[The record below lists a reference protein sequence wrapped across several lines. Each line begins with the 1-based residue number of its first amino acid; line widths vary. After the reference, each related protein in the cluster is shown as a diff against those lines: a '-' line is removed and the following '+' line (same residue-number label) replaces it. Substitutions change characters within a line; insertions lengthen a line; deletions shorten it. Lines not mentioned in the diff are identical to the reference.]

1 MEKIGNSKLWL
12 MKCKSV
18 FSILLFSLLVS
29 NVWGQDEKAPVF
41 SVEIN
46 RDSVLMGNYF
56 KVTFLLEDGKG
67 VNFQVPEFKDFEV
80 VGGPNQSSSFSM
92 VNGDVSQKM
101 SYSFFLKPKM
111 EGSFFIEPAS
121 IEVDGAVLETLPL
134 EVNVYPNP
142 DGIIQKEEERMP
154 NQMDFF
160 FRDNDRLPEI
170 KREQPQ
176 KKRKTY
182 KL

>member
-1 MEKIGNSKLWL
+1 
-12 MKCKSV
+12 MKW
-18 FSILLFSLLVS
+18 
-29 NVWGQDEKAPVF
+29 NVWLSMILWISISSSLQAQSQKNPVF
-41 SVEIN
+41 TVEIN
-46 RDSVLMGNYF
+46 RDSVLMGNAF
-56 KVTFLLEDGKG
+56 KVTFLLENGKG
-67 VNFQVPEFKDFEV
+67 LNFQVPEFKDFEV

-101 SYSFFLKPKM
+101 SYSFFLSPKM

-121 IEVDGAVLETLPL
+121 IEVGGKVLETLPM

-142 DGIIQKEEERMP
+142 DGIIQQDDEVIQH
-154 NQMDFF
+154 NMDFF
-160 FRDNDRLPEI
+160 FRDNDEHPQPKME
-170 KREQPQ
+170 EPQ